1 MSQAPSGPAF
11 VAGSWRD
18 RSARVFLHCGKFYRA
33 LTAAAARDWS
43 QISATEFFRQ
53 ATATGEIV
61 QTHPAPELHPLVHSA
76 GYTAVLAHQRVDA
89 ISWPWEWSFSMLQ
102 TAALLQLNLMAR
114 ALRENCILSDATP
127 FNFQFAGVRPLLI
140 DTGSLVVLR
149 PVQTWEGY
157 RQFCQQFLYPLLL
170 QAWKG
175 VDFQPWLRGR
185 MEGIPAEQFAALLSA
200 RDLLRKGALSHVWL
214 HARLA
219 QHGQSMAVAD
229 SLSSAGFHKDL
240 ILTNVTG
247 LQRLIQKLRWNRQQ
261 STWSHYVQQA
271 AHVTVDQP
279 VKSEFVRA
287 VCQQQTP
294 RTVWDLGCNLGHYSR
309 IAAETS
315 QVLAMDADHLTI
327 DHLYRQLQAEPSG
340 SVAASRITPLVMNIA
355 DPSPSLGWRHEE
367 RVCLEQRSQPDLVFC
382 LALIHHLVIG
392 NNLRLNDVLDWLR
405 SLNAVII
412 LEWVDRR
419 DPMVIQLLRNR
430 RDVFYDYE
438 EDRFLSA
445 LQGRFRIL
453 RTSQLPSA
461 TRRLY
466 LLAPASSSAMET
478 TGATALRS

>member
-1 MSQAPSGPAF
+1 LSQAPSAPAF

-18 RSARVFLHCGKFYRA
+18 RSARVFLHSGKLYRA
-33 LTAAAARDWS
+33 LSESAARDWS
-43 QISATEFFRQ
+43 QIAATEFFRK
-53 ATATGEIV
+53 ATAAEEIV
-61 QTHPAPELHPLVHSA
+61 QTHSAPELHSLVHNA
-76 GYTAVLAHQRVDA
+76 GYSAVLAHERVAA

-102 TAALLQLNLMAR
+102 AAALLQLKLMIQ

-127 FNFQFAGVRPLLI
+127 FNFQFVGVRPLLI

-149 PVQTWEGY
+149 PGQTWEGY

-185 MEGIPAEQFAALLSA
+185 IEGIPAEQFAALLSA

-219 QHGQSMAVAD
+219 QHGQSVAVAD
-229 SLSSAGFHKDL
+229 SLSAAGFHKDL
-240 ILTNVTG
+240 ILNNVTG

-261 STWSHYVQQA
+261 STWSRYVQQA
-271 AHVTVDQP
+271 AHVSVDQP
-279 VKSEFVRA
+279 VKSEFVRTA
-287 VCQQQTP
+287 CQQQTP
-294 RTVWDLGCNLGHYSR
+294 QTVWDLGCNLGHYSR

-327 DHLYRQLQAEPSG
+327 DHLYRQLQAEPSD
-340 SVAASRITPLVMNIA
+340 SLAARRITPLVMNLA

-367 RVCLEQRSQPDLVFC
+367 RECLEQRSQPDLVLC

-392 NNLRLNDVLDWLR
+392 NNLRLEDVLDWLR
-405 SLNAVII
+405 SLNAVVI

-430 RDVFYDYE
+430 RDVFYDYD
-438 EDRFLSA
+438 EDRLLRA

-453 RTSQLPSA
+453 RTSQLPSD

-466 LLAPASSSAMET
+466 LLAPDSSSTGET
-478 TGATALRS
+478 TGTTARHS

>member
-1 MSQAPSGPAF
+1 MSQAPSDPAF

-18 RSARVFLHCGKFYRA
+18 RSARVFLHSGKLYRA
-33 LTAAAARDWS
+33 LSESAARDWS
-43 QISATEFFRQ
+43 QISATEFFRK
-53 ATATGEIV
+53 ATAAEEIV
-61 QTHPAPELHPLVHSA
+61 QTHPAPELHPLVHNA
-76 GYTAVLAHQRVDA
+76 GYSAVLVHERVAA

-102 TAALLQLNLMAR
+102 AAALLQLKLMIQ

-127 FNFQFAGVRPLLI
+127 FNFQFVGVRPLLI
-140 DTGSLVVLR
+140 DTGSLVGLR
-149 PVQTWEGY
+149 PGQTWEGY
-157 RQFCQQFLYPLLL
+157 RQFCQQFLYPLML

-219 QHGQSMAVAD
+219 QHGQSVAVAD
-229 SLSSAGFHKDL
+229 SLSAAGFHKDL
-240 ILTNVTG
+240 ILNNVTG

-261 STWSHYVQQA
+261 STWSNYVQQA
-271 AHVTVDQP
+271 AHVSVDQP
-279 VKSEFVRA
+279 VKSEFVRT

-327 DHLYRQLQAEPSG
+327 DHLYRQLQTEPSD
-340 SVAASRITPLVMNIA
+340 SLAARRITPLVMNLA

-367 RVCLEQRSQPDLVFC
+367 RECLEQRSKPDLVLC

-392 NNLRLNDVLDWLR
+392 NNLRLEDVLDWLR
-405 SLNAVII
+405 SLNSVVI

-438 EDRFLSA
+438 EDRLLSA

-453 RTSQLPSA
+453 RTSQLPSE

-466 LLAPASSSAMET
+466 LLAPDSSSTGDT
-478 TGATALRS
+478 TRTTARHS